1 MNDSTPKLPHG
12 ELPPIPEGCGI
23 LPVAENRIAPGP
35 HPELLDQLPEGYAP
49 HALDDA
55 SRTADEVTNDAVP
68 DDALEQTSRRV
79 LARAYALA
87 AGLLLIGAAAAWSTV
102 DPTVPPG
109 PLEWLTALTAPV
121 RLLLIVQFVFA
132 VLCSRYVEKLGIV
145 SAAVLLFSY
154 TAFSTLEF
162 SLILTPR
169 LLTLLFVCAGLM
181 YASAAAAG
189 YLFRVNLAS
198 PLATIGMIA
207 SGGVI
212 LAAINSWLGNSHF
225 VWGICSVAV
234 LLFAGIGG
242 WKAQEIRD
250 FYQDFDDDNPAG
262 WKASVVGALVLM
274 IYSFNAYLLLIALAP
289 DRDDD
294 RLSHDGL

>member
-1 MNDSTPKLPHG
+1 MSDSTPKLPHG

-35 HPELLDQLPEGYAP
+35 HPELLDQLPEGFVPHPLDEAP
-49 HALDDA
+49 P
-55 SRTADEVTNDAVP
+55 TADEVP
-68 DDALEQTSRRV
+68 DDALEQASRRV
-79 LARAYALA
+79 LARAYALS
-87 AGLLLIGAAAAWSTV
+87 AGLLLVGAAAAWSTV

-109 PLEWLTALTAPV
+109 PLEWLTALSAPV

-145 SAAVLLFSY
+145 AASVLLFAY

-169 LLTLLFVCAGLM
+169 LLTLLFVCTGLM
-181 YASAAAAG
+181 YAVTAAAG
-189 YLFRVNLAS
+189 YLFGLNLAS

-207 SGGVI
+207 SGGAI

-234 LLFAGIGG
+234 LVFAGIGG

-274 IYSFNAYLLLIALAP
+274 IYSFNIYLLLAALAP
-289 DRDDD
+289 ERDDD
-294 RLSHDGL
+294 RLGHDGL

>member
-1 MNDSTPKLPHG
+1 MSDSTPKLPHG

-23 LPVAENRIAPGP
+23 LPVAENRIATGP
-35 HPELLDQLPEGYAP
+35 HPELLDQLPEGFVPHPLDEAP
-49 HALDDA
+49 P
-55 SRTADEVTNDAVP
+55 TADEVP
-68 DDALEQTSRRV
+68 DDALEQASRRV
-79 LARAYALA
+79 LARAYALS
-87 AGLLLIGAAAAWSTV
+87 AGLLLVGAAAAWSTV

-109 PLEWLTALTAPV
+109 PLEWLTALSAPV

-145 SAAVLLFSY
+145 AASVLLFAY

-169 LLTLLFVCAGLM
+169 LLTLLFVCTGLM
-181 YASAAAAG
+181 YAVTAAAG
-189 YLFRVNLAS
+189 YLFGLNLAS

-212 LAAINSWLGNSHF
+212 LAAINSLLGNPHF

-234 LLFAGIGG
+234 LVFAGIGG

-274 IYSFNAYLLLIALAP
+274 IYSFNIYLLLAALAP
-289 DRDDD
+289 ERDDD
-294 RLSHDGL
+294 RLGHDGL